1 MKIFVDIDETI
12 CSNYSDRDYAKAKP
26 IKQNIQKINK
36 LYENGHEIT
45 YWSAR
50 GSGTGI
56 DWYSITKTQ
65 FKDWGVKYHY
75 LSLGEKP
82 VFDLLIDD
90 KVLNINDI
98 DNIGDCISII

>member
-12 CSNYSDRDYAKAKP
+12 CKNNSDRDYAKAKP
-26 IKQNIQKINK
+26 IKNNILKINK
-36 LYENGHEIT
+36 LYEKGHEIT

-56 DWYSITKTQ
+56 DWSSITKIQ

-75 LSLGEKP
+75 LNLGEKP

-98 DNIGDCISII
+98 DSINDCI